1 MGHATDV
8 DGNSSGQRPP
18 DGDDVVIGRLA
29 DRQHAFVA
37 GWQLVALGVARHA
50 IDYRVKAARLHPR
63 HRDVY
68 SVGRPTPT
76 AQGRLMAA
84 VLAGG
89 PGAVL
94 SHRSAGDLHGIH
106 RNAHP
111 RIEVTVPKQRR
122 SRDGV
127 TFHTCALAPDE
138 VTTVDGI
145 PVTTVPRTL
154 FDLAASLRP
163 CQLERALN
171 EAEALRLYDHLSLDH
186 LITRYRRRAGRRA
199 IRAALHARRKGEKVT
214 RSELE
219 LRFLE
224 FLDAARLPEPETNA
238 IVEGFE
244 VDCVWR
250 GQRVIVELDS
260 RAFHARA
267 RRSRP
272 TGSAI
277 ASSRPRDGV
286 PCGSPRRSST

>member
-1 MGHATDV
+1 MGHATDIHPAIAGKCQPLDV
-8 DGNSSGQRPP
+8 DA
-18 DGDDVVIGRLA
+18 VIGRLA
-29 DRQHAFVA
+29 DRQHAMVSR
-37 GWQLVALGVARHA
+37 WQLLQLGIGGHAIEHRIERHRLFPRHA
-50 IDYRVKAARLHPR
+50 G
-63 HRDVY
+63 VY
-68 SVGRPTPT
+68 SVGRRDVTSE
-76 AQGRLMAA
+76 GLFMAA

-89 PGAVL
+89 PGAGL

-111 RIEVTVPKQRR
+111 RIEITVPKQRR

-127 TFHTCALAPDE
+127 TFHTCVLAPDE
-138 VTTVDGI
+138 VGTVDGI

-154 FDLAASLRP
+154 LDLAASLRP
-163 CQLERALN
+163 RQLERALN
-171 EAEALRLYDHLSLDH
+171 EAEALRLRDHLSLDH
-186 LITRYRRRAGRRA
+186 LLTRYPRRAGSRA
-199 IRAALHARRKGEKVT
+199 IRAALHARRTGEKVT

-224 FLDAARLPEPETNA
+224 FLDAAGLPEPETNA